1 MSSQVI
7 SAMSPV
13 VTGTG
18 RSKTTVYTATK
29 VTGPTGNPPQYKSEI
44 IQYDDAKGFNQTT
57 IGSRDPKTGKITW
70 NDNASNK
77 IKLNTSKFEKASTG
91 QINSVKDGITSNAA
105 EKAALNKSA

>member
-70 NDNASNK
+70 NENGFK
-77 IKLNTSKFEKASTG
+77 VHCRI
-91 QINSVKDGITSNAA
+91 
-105 EKAALNKSA
+105 